1 MTTVKRSVMVEVAGQ
16 KYTLR
21 TDADEI
27 YVMSLARYVTE
38 KIDQAKTNSRTVAT
52 QSLAILAAL
61 HIADDLFQT
70 RRKSD
75 GLKKRVREK
84 SQLILEFLEREAK
97 L

>member
-1 MTTVKRSVMVEVAGQ
+1 VTTVKRSVTVEVAGQ
-16 KYTLR
+16 KYSLR
-21 TDADEI
+21 TDADEA
-27 YVMSLARYVTE
+27 YVRSLARFVTE
-38 KIDQAKTNSRTVAT
+38 KIGEAKTSSRTVAT

-61 HIADDLFQT
+61 HIADDLFQA